1 MYTIVPPYLVK
12 TTSMIPPVSRM
23 ETILSSCLYDPKLKT
38 RFHIPRF
45 THRLL
50 VAQVWGI
57 SPGQKILDIG
67 CGQGESC
74 LVLALLVG
82 PSGHITGI
90 DIAQP
95 EYGSPYT
102 VKESHEYSKKS
113 VLGRRLT
120 FIRSD
125 TPSFL
130 RALHCPAREIF
141 DSVALFHSLWYFP
154 NSQSVY
160 DLFRTLADDAQA
172 PRVYLCEYSYETS
185 IDEQKVHAL
194 AAQIQAL
201 FYRYRRPRAPGD
213 QEQNVRAGLDQ
224 ASIMEAAG
232 EAGYGV
238 VKKGVITPDPTFL
251 EGDFEVQYV
260 EGEKFMRRV
269 QEEGLTEAQEG
280 EILAS
285 LARLREAHE
294 ELKQAGHETVRNLD
308 IWWAVLELGV

>member
-1 MYTIVPPYLVK
+1 
-12 TTSMIPPVSRM
+12 M
-23 ETILSSCLYDPKLKT
+23 ETILASCLYDPKLKT
-38 RFHIPRF
+38 KFYIPRF

-50 VAQVWGI
+50 IADAWGI
-57 SPGQKILDIG
+57 TPGQRILDIG

-102 VKESHEYSKKS
+102 VKESHDYVRKS
-113 VLGRRLT
+113 ELGPRIT
-120 FIRSD
+120 FLRAD

-130 RALHCPAREIF
+130 RDLHRPAREVF

-154 NSQSVY
+154 NPQSVY
-160 DLFRTLADDAQA
+160 DLFRTLAVDAQA
-172 PRVYLCEYSYETS
+172 PRVYLCEYSYEIS
-185 IDEQKVHAL
+185 LEEQNVHAL
-194 AAQIQAL
+194 AAQTQRL

-213 QEQNVRAGLDQ
+213 LEQNVRAGLDQ
-224 ASIMEAAG
+224 ASILEAARG
-232 EAGYGV
+232 AGYRVIRDG
-238 VKKGVITPDPTFL
+238 KITPDPSFL
-251 EGDFEVQYV
+251 EGHFEVQYV

-269 QEEGLTEAQEG
+269 KEEALTEAQEG
-280 EILAS
+280 EVLAS

-294 ELKQAGHETVRNLD
+294 EWKRAGHETVRNLD
-308 IWWAVLELGV
+308 IWWAVLEPGA